1 MSFIKD
7 HILSIFCATFI
18 IWCINVFLTQM
29 KYKKKGVSLTGTVVD
44 YVVQSSN
51 YFPVFEFEYE
61 GQKMKVDSYQA
72 DKTNNGIGTTDTI
85 YYLPG
90 NTKGVFRERDLKP
103 KLWMIAG
110 IVLCLGVII
119 IDFGFRK

>member
-1 MSFIKD
+1 MSFVKD
-7 HILSIFCATFI
+7 HMFSIFCAIFI
-18 IWCINVFLTQM
+18 IWVINFFLTQIR
-29 KYKKKGVSLTGTVVD
+29 YKKKGVALLGTVVD

-61 GQKMKVDSYQA
+61 GQKMKVDSYHS
-72 DKTNNGIGTTDTI
+72 DKSNNGIGTTDTI
-85 YYLPG
+85 YYMPG
-90 NTKGVFRERDLKP
+90 NNKGVFRERDLKP

-110 IVLCLGVII
+110 VLLCIAVII